1 MHRVSERRTDKKRKK
16 RKYIITQ
23 KLLIMRKGIGIFI
36 LGVITGVVIVLLG
49 VYFNDDTQAPGN
61 LKAQPVWDKQ
71 PSECISSNNFR
82 VFQALS
88 AGYALA
94 VELEKGTYSNVESAS
109 GMTVLLF
116 NPDGKQ
122 YETGE
127 IVKVS
132 KSKCVRKV
140 GVYTYSLSNG
150 DKKTVPVVQIMPK
163 DEEK

>member
-1 MHRVSERRTDKKRKK
+1 
-16 RKYIITQ
+16 
-23 KLLIMRKGIGIFI
+23 MRKGFGIFI
-36 LGVITGVVIVLLG
+36 LGVITGVLIVLVG
-49 VYFNDDTQAPGN
+49 VYFNNDTQAPGN
-61 LKAQPVWDKQ
+61 LKVQPVWDKQ
-71 PSECISSNNFR
+71 PSECLSSNNFR

-116 NPDGKQ
+116 NNEGKEF
-122 YETGE
+122 ETGE

-132 KSKCVRKV
+132 KSKCARRV
-140 GVYTYSLSNG
+140 GEYTYTLSNG

-163 DEEK
+163 DLEE